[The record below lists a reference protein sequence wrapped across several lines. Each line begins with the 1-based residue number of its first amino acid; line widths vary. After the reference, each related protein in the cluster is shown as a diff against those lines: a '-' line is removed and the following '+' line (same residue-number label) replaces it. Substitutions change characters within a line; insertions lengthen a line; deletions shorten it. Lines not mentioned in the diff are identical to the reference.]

1 MNRWLKVI
9 VIVIIIIVI
18 VIVIVISIVIVM
30 KVVMNRWQDDVTG
43 FVSIVVE
50 RLEGVFLVLRPE
62 DSLKEEPA
70 VRFPRT
76 HLSAWIISTIVM
88 MVEMIKLAFILF
100 ILVIWAIFDQN
111 LRC

>member
-1 MNRWLKVI
+1 MIVSVISI
-9 VIVIIIIVI
+9 VIAIVL
-18 VIVIVISIVIVM
+18 VIVISIVIVM
-30 KVVMNRWQDDVTG
+30 KVCMNRWQDDVTG

-100 ILVIWAIFDQN
+100 ILVILAIFDQN